1 MTLER
6 LCRRIV
12 VALIVLN
19 LPASAHAQIDE
30 VLNPVNM
37 AAFDPDAPV
46 MLRGEIAGV
55 EEPRQEVSGSLAD
68 RLIHRNH
75 LVLRIRLADGGAS
88 WIVAGPRP
96 GHPLYDRL
104 KQAVGMSVVVRGYQ
118 SRDRN
123 CDPACRALG
132 RDVTIDE

>member
-6 LCRRIV
+6 LRRRIV
-12 VALIVLN
+12 FTLLVST

-46 MLRGEIAGV
+46 MLRGVVEKI
-55 EEPRQEVSGSLAD
+55 EEPRQDASGSLAD

-75 LVLRIRLADGGAS
+75 LVLHIRLTEGGAS
-88 WIVAGPRP
+88 WTVAGPRP
-96 GHPLYDRL
+96 GHALYDKL
-104 KQAVGMSVVVRGYQ
+104 KEAVGTSVVVRGYQ

-123 CDPACRALG
+123 CDPECRALG
-132 RDVTIDE
+132 RDVAFDE